1 MSLKQKINTNQLPQH
16 IAIIMDGNG
25 RWANIKGKL
34 RVFGHQNGVRPI
46 RKVSEAAAELGIG
59 YVTLYAFSTENWN
72 RPEKEVNALMELLGK
87 TIPQELPTLMK
98 NNIRLNAIGDLKRL
112 PEQNY
117 KTLIAAMKETETNT
131 GLVLTL
137 ALSYSSRWEIV
148 EAAKKIAS
156 EVQQGNYTVEAID
169 EKLFG
174 AHLSTA
180 TMPDPDLLVRRS
192 GEWRISNY
200 MLWQIAYS
208 ELYFTDK
215 FWPDFGKEDLY
226 KAILAYQNRERRFG
240 KTSDQLMT
248 SSNKK

>member
-1 MSLKQKINTNQLPQH
+1 MSLKQKINANQLPQH

-72 RPEKEVNALMELLGK
+72 RPEKEVKALMELLRK

-117 KTLIAAMKETETNT
+117 KALMDAMKETETNT

-148 EAAKKIAS
+148 EAVKKITS
-156 EVQQGNYTVEAID
+156 EIQQGNYTAEAID

-180 TMPDPDLLVRRS
+180 TMPDPDLLIRTS

-240 KTSDQLMT
+240 KTSDQLTT